1 MCDSSSTTISRQV
14 KAKQLLTPTLPTSAT
29 RLCAMFAQE
38 MTQSY
43 KWVECFGIKFKK
55 TVCISLT
62 FFLPFFCTVITISPR
77 HCVVVLIYSSKIFI
91 ILTVHLCCFLY
102 LFTVIV
108 PSYFIPID
116 LFRQS
121 ALPLLLS
128 LYQKKQHIS
137 YHSVIYT
144 FFRV

>member
-1 MCDSSSTTISRQV
+1 MIYS
-14 KAKQLLTPTLPTSAT
+14 ANYFGLFFLPFLLDLFALPTPPPPHPPSSPI
-29 RLCAMFAQE
+29 QKK
-38 MTQSY
+38 QSY
-43 KWVECFGIKFKK
+43 KWAECFGIKFKK

-62 FFLPFFCTVITISPR
+62 FFLPFFCTVITIPPR

-108 PSYFIPID
+108 PSYFISID
-116 LFRQS
+116 LFRQN

-128 LYQKKQHIS
+128 LYQKK
-137 YHSVIYT
+137 
-144 FFRV
+144 